1 MNNRPRLIYKLI
13 QDESV
18 VKVQIN
24 ERVYLIRGADGNFYI
39 DGCLKKYQKKTPSF
53 RKGVK
58 HYATKH
64 R

>member
-1 MNNRPRLIYKLI
+1 MNNRPRLIYRLI
-13 QDESV
+13 QDEAV

-24 ERVYLIRGADGNFYI
+24 ERVYLIRGADGEFYI
-39 DGCLKKYQKKTPSF
+39 AGCLKKTQRKAPSF
-53 RKGVK
+53 RKGAK